1 MRNTLAIAKRQFASY
16 FNGSIAYIVICTL
29 LLLLGFFFWKTFFL
43 YERATV
49 RDLFQLM
56 PMALMIAAPALTMGL
71 LADEK
76 RNGTLEVLLT
86 MPVSDAQVI
95 VGKYLGVLGLYAV
108 LLVLTLPY
116 PVSVS
121 TLGPLDWGQ
130 TLAGYLGL
138 FFLGGAMLAIGLLTS
153 SFTENQLVAF
163 FVALGVNV
171 VLVFLFRYF
180 LPLLPAAMAS
190 TLEWISLSYH
200 MDSMARGV
208 IDTRD
213 LVFFLSVI
221 VFSLMF
227 AFRALES
234 RRWS

>member
-1 MRNTLAIAKRQFASY
+1 MSE
-16 FNGSIAYIVICTL
+16 S
-29 LLLLGFFFWKTFFL
+29 FFL
-43 YERATV
+43 V
-49 RDLFQLM
+49 
-56 PMALMIAAPALTMGL
+56 L
-71 LADEK
+71 LA
-76 RNGTLEVLLT
+76 
-86 MPVSDAQVI
+86 
-95 VGKYLGVLGLYAV
+95 
-108 LLVLTLPY
+108 LTLPY
-116 PVSVS
+116 PMSVS

-163 FVALGVNV
+163 FVALAVNV

-180 LPLLPAAMAS
+180 LPLLPSTIAS
-190 TLEWISLSYH
+190 TIEWISLSYH

-208 IDTRD
+208 VDTRD
-213 LVFFLSVI
+213 LVFFLSI
-221 VFSLMF
+221 IAFCLMF